1 MNFPP
6 VYGDAFLDG
15 LTRGLEVLLL
25 RGEGMMG
32 LGVLGIFSWGIGFNA
47 RGSELCLALDQGTVP
62 QSLKPELNAKR
73 CSKPEHRRYQM

>member
-6 VYGDAFLDG
+6 IYGDAFLGG

-32 LGVLGIFSWGIGFNA
+32 FGILRIFSWGIGFNA
-47 RGSELCLALDQGTVP
+47 RASELCPALDQGTMP
-62 QSLKPELNAKR
+62 QNLKPELNAKR